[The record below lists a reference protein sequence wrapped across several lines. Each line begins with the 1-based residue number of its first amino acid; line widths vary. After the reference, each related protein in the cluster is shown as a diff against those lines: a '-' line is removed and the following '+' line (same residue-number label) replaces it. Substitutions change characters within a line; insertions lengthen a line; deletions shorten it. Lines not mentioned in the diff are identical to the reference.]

1 MEPLHPVITAM
12 RKLINKFKIPYM
24 NEHSGGGEANNNDNS
39 DNSDNSNNTDNNK
52 QNVQMEITDV
62 IKHLNELYMI
72 LVEVIKAN
80 GVIPKTT
87 DMNKRAVY
95 SVFEKGGVFPGLR
108 EDISLKES
116 MLYYATLDLRTYPYT
131 VSIGHIDILNNKGV
145 KPIPVVVGNN
155 LNRTTTNVSQ

>member
-1 MEPLHPVITAM
+1 MEPLHPVITTM

-24 NEHSGGGEANNNDNS
+24 NEHSGGGNNDNNNDESS
-39 DNSDNSNNTDNNK
+39 DSENENTDNNK
-52 QNVQMEITDV
+52 QNVKKEISDV
-62 IKHLNELYMI
+62 NHHLNDLYMI

-80 GVIPKTT
+80 GVLPKT
-87 DMNKRAVY
+87 DDLNKKAVY
-95 SVFEKGGVFPGLR
+95 SVFEKAGVFRGLR
-108 EDISLKES
+108 EDPSLKES

-155 LNRTTTNVSQ
+155 VNGENT

>member
-1 MEPLHPVITAM
+1 MEPLHPVITSM

-24 NEHSGGGEANNNDNS
+24 NEHSGGGKNDNDNEDSS
-39 DNSDNSNNTDNNK
+39 DSENENTDNNK
-52 QNVQMEITDV
+52 QNVKKEISDV
-62 IKHLNELYMI
+62 NKHLNDLYMI

-80 GVIPKTT
+80 GVIPKT
-87 DMNKRAVY
+87 DDLNKKAVY
-95 SVFEKGGVFPGLR
+95 SVFEKAGVFPGLR
-108 EDISLKES
+108 EDPSLKES

-155 LNRTTTNVSQ
+155 VNGENT

>member
-1 MEPLHPVITAM
+1 MEPLHPVITSM

-24 NEHSGGGEANNNDNS
+24 NEHSGGGKNDNDESS
-39 DNSDNSNNTDNNK
+39 DSENENTDNNK
-52 QNVQMEITDV
+52 QNVKKEISDV
-62 IKHLNELYMI
+62 NKHLNDLYMI

-80 GVIPKTT
+80 GVIPKT
-87 DMNKRAVY
+87 DDLNKKAVY
-95 SVFEKGGVFPGLR
+95 SVFEKAGVFPGLR
-108 EDISLKES
+108 EDPSLKES

-155 LNRTTTNVSQ
+155 VNGENT